1 MKTLKL
7 FLATAVLSTASL
19 GNAAINVFTCEPEW
33 AALTREIGADRVRV
47 STAIS
52 ADQDPHQVQARPSLI
67 SAVRQADLVFCNGA
81 ELEIGWLPVLLS
93 RSANAKV
100 QSAPGLLYAA
110 DQVTLIEQSS
120 SADRAHGDVHAAGNP
135 HVHLD
140 PHRIAMVAKA
150 LTERLATLDP
160 QGKAY
165 YQQKLED
172 FLQRWQAAINKW
184 ESRASHLK
192 DTKVVVHHRSFSYL
206 LNWLGMH
213 PIAEMEPK
221 PGLPPTP
228 KHLGQILGKVDKENI
243 RLILFTSFNGNQGAN
258 WLAKRSGAC
267 TIQLPFSHEKSLFA
281 LYDELI
287 DILVSKQADCL

>member
-1 MKTLKL
+1 MKILKF
-7 FLATAVLSTASL
+7 FLTTIVLSTASL
-19 GNAAINVFTCEPEW
+19 ANAAINVFTCEPEW
-33 AALTREIGADRVRV
+33 AALAREIGADRVRV

-67 SAVRQADLVFCNGA
+67 SAVRQADLVFCTGA
-81 ELEIGWLPVLLS
+81 ELEVGWLPVLLA
-93 RSANAKV
+93 RSANPRV

-110 DQVTLIEQSS
+110 DQVSLIEQSS
-120 SADRAHGDVHAAGNP
+120 STDRAHGDVHAAGNP
-135 HVHLD
+135 HMHLD
-140 PHRIAMVAKA
+140 PHRITMVAKA

-165 YQQKLED
+165 YHQHLVD
-172 FLQRWQAAINKW
+172 FLQRWQAAIEKW

-192 DTKVVVHHRSFSYL
+192 DTEVVVHHRSFSYL
-206 LNWLGMH
+206 LNWLGMRAV
-213 PIAEMEPK
+213 AEMEPK

-228 KHLGQILGKVDKENI
+228 KHLGEILSKVEKENI
-243 RLILFTSFNGNQGAN
+243 GLILFTSFNGSQGAN

-267 TIQLPFSHEKSLFA
+267 AVQLPFSNEKSLFS

-287 DILVSKQADCL
+287 EILVSKQGECL